1 MKNITCPLSQ
11 STVARWNLKPPQK
24 NKKSKQLPPQTV
36 QIFRGNKQPR
46 SVHYD
51 ISSFLELDDATHFND
66 NESDDGSLGSSFYE
80 DLWLLNDEHV
90 GGKAPHAIHNCC
102 QGHVCHPKLKPG
114 PRMPST
120 YLCRTFPRP
129 STPSKNCVRA
139 ENAVPNCF
147 QTVTKTTYATQ
158 KLVSRA
164 VLTPWT
170 FSRGAYASHNSWQEH
185 SCHPQL
191 WAEARMP
198 PKTFS
203 RGTYVIQHFTRGT
216 YATQKRSPKAISKSK
231 PDPLDVFT
239 KPHIQRVT
247 TWCPDPL
254 GSTLL

>member
-24 NKKSKQLPPQTV
+24 NKKSNQLHKHHASRQLPPQTV

-129 STPSKNCVRA
+129 STPSKNLCQDRVRRL
-139 ENAVPNCF
+139 
-147 QTVTKTTYATQ
+147 
-158 KLVSRA
+158 KLFPDSDQGHV
-164 VLTPWT
+164 
-170 FSRGAYASHNSWQEH
+170 
-185 SCHPQL
+185 CHP
-191 WAEARMP
+191 
-198 PKTFS
+198 
-203 RGTYVIQHFTRGT
+203 
-216 YATQKRSPKAISKSK
+216 KAWVKSS
-231 PDPLDVFT
+231 PDPLHV
-239 KPHIQRVT
+239 
-247 TWCPDPL
+247 
-254 GSTLL
+254 